1 MGVKNNISNGMKIS
15 FEPNFFEKRKFEKKA
30 IDKYFDGAIRDF
42 KIAVDSRHPEVI
54 FKFSYDSLIKTG
66 LTLIAFYGY
75 RVKSRQGHHIKILE
89 KLSQILDNKDIEI
102 MGNAMRKKRNLD
114 LYDGGAIIS
123 EKEAEEYLNFI
134 KNIIKDAEKFLKSQ
148 ESLF

>member
-1 MGVKNNISNGMKIS
+1 MKIF
-15 FEPNFFEKRKFEKKA
+15 FEPNFFEKRKFDKKMIEKYLNSA
-30 IDKYFDGAIRDF
+30 ARDL
-42 KIAVDSRHPEVI
+42 KIALENRHPEVI
-54 FKFSYDSLIKTG
+54 FKFSYDSLVKTG
-66 LTLIAFYGY
+66 LTLIAFNGY

-89 KLSQILDNKDIEI
+89 KLSQILDNKNIEI
-102 MGNAMRKKRNLD
+102 IGEAMRKKRNFD

-134 KNIIKDAEKFLKSQ
+134 RGIIRDAEKFLKSQ